1 MMERDRERITREQS
15 EQKEREATLTAE
27 KVDLKRSVDQLQ
39 QERTER
45 ENTLRDKEA
54 KIAAYKVKVNTLK
67 KFKHVLDFRLRE
79 VTASLQPKD
88 QLLTQMN
95 VQLKELEGEF
105 ERQLTEQR
113 TMESQLDTKDQKIQ
127 HLTAETNKLRNVVK
141 QREQKIEKF
150 NTDLYSLVNNQTD
163 IRQWPSEIRKMYHEH
178 VQGEKSA
185 GGGEDKLPIEELQRQ
200 MRLMERKVTTLAVKG
215 GRTEAACK
223 SDIQRKAH
231 ENSLLIHELNELRV
245 E

>member
-79 VTASLQPKD
+79 VTLSLQPKD
-88 QLLTQMN
+88 QTIAGLQG
-95 VQLKELEGEF
+95 QLRELEAEF

-113 TMESQLDTKDQKIQ
+113 TMENTI
-127 HLTAETNKLRNVVK
+127 K
-141 QREQKIEKF
+141 QQAQQI
-150 NTDLYSLVNNQTD
+150 
-163 IRQWPSEIRKMYHEH
+163 
-178 VQGEKSA
+178 
-185 GGGEDKLPIEELQRQ
+185 
-200 MRLMERKVTTLAVKG
+200 
-215 GRTEAACK
+215 
-223 SDIQRKAH
+223 
-231 ENSLLIHELNELRV
+231 
-245 E
+245 